1 MASKEAIVVFGLMP
15 TPQLVF
21 PSRSSSIYAAALASE
36 PDDIADWC

>member
-36 PDDIADWC
+36 PDDIAD